1 MARYNP
7 RKEKDF
13 KRVGRK
19 RELKQ
24 SFLIICEGINTEP
37 EYFKAF
43 RLTSASVK
51 AIGEGLGTTRLVE
64 EAIIVKELET
74 RKHHVYDQYWVVFDK
89 DQSSDETFS
98 KAIKLA
104 EKNGFKVAYSNQA
117 FEYWFLLHFNLYQ
130 GKIHR
135 ERYEEMLSKASGI
148 AYSKKEGFIT
158 KFFQLLEPYQLKA
171 IERASKIL
179 AEFNGLQPAKAESST
194 TVHELVNELNK
205 FR

>member
-7 RKEKDF
+7 RKERDF
-13 KRVGRK
+13 KRARQS

-24 SFLIICEGINTEP
+24 SFLIICEGVNTEP

-51 AIGEGLGTTRLVE
+51 AIGEGLGTLRLVE
-64 EAIIVKELET
+64 EAIIVKQVEAKK
-74 RKHHVYDQYWVVFDK
+74 RHIFDQYWVVFDK
-89 DQSSDETFS
+89 DQSSDENFCN
-98 KAIKLA
+98 AIQLA

-117 FEYWFLLHFNLYQ
+117 FEFWFLLHFNLYQ

-135 ERYEEMLSKASGI
+135 ERYEEILSKASGI
-148 AYSKKEGFIT
+148 AYNKKEGFVT
-158 KFFQLLEPYQLKA
+158 KFFQLLEPKQPKA

-179 AEFNGLQPAKAESST
+179 EDFNGLSPAKAESST